1 MTYAKRKTFSRW
13 CPLLA
18 VLMLMLARA
27 SASLA
32 AAPQES
38 SGAQA
43 PSAAE
48 PASGSVVPR
57 VIQFSGTVKDAEGKL
72 ATGPVELTFSL
83 YQFEEGGRPLWVET
97 QTVQLDSQ
105 GHYTVLLGAA
115 SSAGL
120 PLDVF
125 TSGSARWL
133 GVQPALPGVGEQPR
147 VLLVG
152 VPYALKA
159 ADAETLGGK
168 PASAF
173 MLTSEPANQAQGA
186 ASVPG
191 AAGAAGSQ
199 NGVSSRRTTDNS
211 EVSPGNSPL
220 ATACKGVTA
229 DGTATANQVAKFTAP
244 CQIHQS
250 LIFDNGTNVGVRTTS
265 PAATVDI
272 NAPNQVG
279 LFVRGPESGVGAG
292 LDLLTT
298 GAGGLQWEILDTGIK
313 SAQGANKLN
322 IRNVNT
328 ARDVLTIT
336 SSGNVGVE
344 TVNPAAGL
352 DVEEPNGNAIQ
363 GQALATSGT
372 TFGVL
377 GLNASTGSDSAAV
390 LGNAFAKSG
399 TTYGVK
405 GVNSSSGQFAAGVEG
420 ENFATSGETLGMVG
434 FAESPNG
441 TGTFAFASGESK
453 TAFGLL
459 GCCAV
464 GVWGDSGVGGL
475 FGTSGVV
482 GSADDGKGG
491 TFLNNSPSGFPTAYL
506 FNSTSN
512 HKSPVMEA
520 AGNFGSC
527 TTDTDGNLTC
537 TGTKSAV
544 VPLENGQRQVALYA
558 VEAPQN
564 WFEDFGSGQL
574 ASGAAVVTMDPT
586 YAQTVDLAADYHVF
600 LTPEGDCQGLY
611 VSHKTAV
618 GFEVHEL
625 GGGHSNVAFAYRIVA
640 LRRGYENVRL
650 EDMTQ
655 RLKNIK
661 PPQPKPTPG
670 PLLALPPPPRG

>member
-1 MTYAKRKTFSRW
+1 M
-13 CPLLA
+13 
-18 VLMLMLARA
+18 
-27 SASLA
+27 
-32 AAPQES
+32 
-38 SGAQA
+38 
-43 PSAAE
+43 
-48 PASGSVVPR
+48 
-57 VIQFSGTVKDAEGKL
+57 KDAEGKP
-72 ATGPVELTFSL
+72 ATGSVEITFSL
-83 YQFEEGGRPLWVET
+83 YQFHDGGSPLWAET
-97 QTVQLDSQ
+97 QTAQFDSQ

-115 SSAGL
+115 SAAGL
-120 PLDVF
+120 PLDLF
-125 TSGSARWL
+125 TNGAARWL

-173 MLTSEPANQAQGA
+173 MLAGSESANQAQGA

-191 AAGAAGSQ
+191 GAAATGSQ
-199 NGVSSRRTTDNS
+199 SAISSRRVADKSENS
-211 EVSPGNSPL
+211 SANSPL
-220 ATACKGVTA
+220 ATACAAVTA
-229 DGTATANQVAKFTAP
+229 DGTATPNQVAKFTSP
-244 CQIHQS
+244 CKIHQS
-250 LIFDNGTNVGVRTTS
+250 LIFDNGTDVGIRTTS
-265 PAATVDI
+265 PAATLDVS
-272 NAPNQVG
+272 APNQVG
-279 LFVRGPESGVGAG
+279 VFVRGPESGVGAG

-328 ARDVLTIT
+328 GKDVLTVT

-352 DVEEPNGNAIQ
+352 DVEEPNGTAIQ
-363 GQALATSGT
+363 GQALATTGT

-377 GLNASTGSDSAAV
+377 GVNASAGTDSAAV
-390 LGNAFAKSG
+390 LGNALAKSG

-434 FAESPNG
+434 FAESPTG

-464 GVWGDSGVGGL
+464 GVWGDSAVGGT
-475 FGTSGVV
+475 FGTAGIV
-482 GSADDGKGG
+482 GTADDGKGA
-491 TFLNNSPSGFPTAYL
+491 FLGNNSPSGFPTAYL
-506 FNSTSN
+506 FNSTTN
-512 HKSPVMEA
+512 HNSPVMQA

-527 TTDTDGNLTC
+527 TTDTDGNLAC

-544 VPLENGQRQVALYA
+544 VQVENGRRQVAVYA
-558 VEAPQN
+558 VGAPQN

-574 ASGAAVVTMDPT
+574 ASGAAAVTVDST

-600 LTPEGDCQGLY
+600 QTPEGDCQGLY
-611 VSHKTAV
+611 VSHKTAT

-625 GGGHSNVAFAYRIVA
+625 GGGHSNVTFSYRIVA
-640 LRRGYENVRL
+640 LRRGYENVRM

-655 RLKNIK
+655 RLKNVK
-661 PPQPKPTPG
+661 PPQPKPRPG
-670 PLLALPPPPRG
+670 RRLRSPLRREAEGRGHGPCRKGVHTDLFSAPGHF